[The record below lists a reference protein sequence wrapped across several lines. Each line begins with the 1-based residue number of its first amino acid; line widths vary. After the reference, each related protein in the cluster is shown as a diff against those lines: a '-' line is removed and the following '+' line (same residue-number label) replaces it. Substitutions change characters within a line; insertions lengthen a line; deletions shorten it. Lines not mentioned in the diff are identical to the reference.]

1 MQTCCEGGGWRKR
14 KKTKKQTCLD
24 LLIWDLDLLK
34 SALFKTLVSK
44 TLVTVVLTTAG
55 VGNIGNV
62 YVGWRW

>member
-1 MQTCCEGGGWRKR
+1 MQTCCEGGGWQKR

-44 TLVTVVLTTAG
+44 TLVTVVL
-55 VGNIGNV
+55 NQPLQLIIMNMSLLII
-62 YVGWRW
+62 Y

>member
-44 TLVTVVLTTAG
+44 TLVTVVLI
-55 VGNIGNV
+55 NNNN
-62 YVGWRW
+62 